1 MMHRNTTAE
10 ETGVVSRNC
19 VIDTMRTLLRNAV
32 VVRRRFTVEQ
42 LAELSGVKV
51 RAIRSYMVMDDGEVR
66 EPSLSSALSIATVL
80 GIEAVNAIVAN
91 IGYAARPLDEAED
104 ACPMVMTAAAMQHL
118 SVIATAAA
126 DGRIDHVERP
136 AVREAADMLIAT
148 VLPVSSHGDAS

>member
-1 MMHRNTTAE
+1 
-10 ETGVVSRNC
+10 
-19 VIDTMRTLLRNAV
+19 
-32 VVRRRFTVEQ
+32 
-42 LAELSGVKV
+42 
-51 RAIRSYMVMDDGEVR
+51 MVMDDGEVR
-66 EPSLSSALSIATVL
+66 EPSLSTALSIATVL
-80 GIEAVNAIVAN
+80 GTEAVNAILAN

-148 VLPVSSHGDAS
+148 VLPVSSHGDAA